1 MIRRR
6 QHDQIDRKAN
16 MTQDVEK
23 MIQAALGEI
32 ETALDTKRVVGDPVT
47 IGEHTIVPLISIG
60 FGFGVGSGT
69 GKAEEIMRGEG
80 AAGASMGAGGMKPI
94 GVIIIGPDGPT
105 VEPLKG
111 ASASLVE
118 SLAAGVIGSRDKEKA
133 GSE

>member
-1 MIRRR
+1 
-6 QHDQIDRKAN
+6 

-23 MIQAALGEI
+23 MIQAALREL
-32 ETALDTKRVVGDPVT
+32 EASLDTKQVIGDQITVGQ
-47 IGEHTIVPLISIG
+47 HTIIPLVSIG
-60 FGFGVGSGT
+60 FGFGVGSGS

-94 GVIIIGPDGPT
+94 GVIIIGPDGAR
-105 VEPLKG
+105 VESLKG

-118 SLAAGVIGSRDKEKA
+118 SLAASVLGSKGKKEA